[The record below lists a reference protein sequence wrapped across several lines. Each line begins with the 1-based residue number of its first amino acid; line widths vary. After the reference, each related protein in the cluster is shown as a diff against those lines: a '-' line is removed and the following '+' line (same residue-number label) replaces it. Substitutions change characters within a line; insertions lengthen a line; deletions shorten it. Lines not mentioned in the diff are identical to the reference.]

1 MFSED
6 PSCSAEKPD
15 SRENVADGISS
26 PIDVTASQQLST
38 SSDFAN
44 QRGDSYDS
52 EVVNERKYHHTPDEA
67 LPQPGTNKHASSTS
81 GSSNHFET
89 SQQLSPCS
97 INNSL
102 ASGTESSELEISSS
116 YTETCDETL
125 MVVSTYDIMDETHD
139 PDLEVDNNQLLS
151 GVGDCQSFPHPEGTL
166 DGDEIEWSEEDMK
179 SEEYEQ
185 YMEDEADSGLD
196 FVEETVA
203 ETAQE
208 TAQETETT
216 PECAVKVKSLSHH
229 LQYLEDSA
237 ATKDNRSS
245 YLQCLRQIPH
255 HYQGYKKTKPAP
267 KTKLGN
273 FKKVIEKTPYDV
285 NDKSKE
291 IKRYLKIQA
300 PVLHTLLNLL
310 NFIPDLD
317 TKNKIVAWL
326 MHPRHSKQLA
336 HLFKTV
342 LSSKTLW
349 EHVIKKSRKKI
360 LKYTVVPKT
369 SAPDMCAFPVVP
381 LKKSKVIRDFVPHQK
396 CQFYHDKRLCR
407 YKITGLQGKVRN
419 ILQKYDIAV
428 KTSYCGSRTTNFPE
442 EYTSTSSV
450 RTSESDNQKNA
461 PVE

>member
-6 PSCSAEKPD
+6 PSCSAKKPD

-26 PIDVTASQQLST
+26 PIDVTASL
-38 SSDFAN
+38 
-44 QRGDSYDS
+44 
-52 EVVNERKYHHTPDEA
+52 
-67 LPQPGTNKHASSTS
+67 
-81 GSSNHFET
+81 
-89 SQQLSPCS
+89 
-97 INNSL
+97 
-102 ASGTESSELEISSS
+102 TESSELEISSS

-151 GVGDCQSFPHPEGTL
+151 GVGDCQSFPHPDAEGTL
-166 DGDEIEWSEEDMK
+166 DGDEIEWSEEEMK

-216 PECAVKVKSLSHH
+216 PGCAVKGKSLSHH

-349 EHVIKKSRKKI
+349 EHVIKQSRKKI

-407 YKITGLQGKVRN
+407 YKITGLQGNVRN